1 MENKRI
7 PITVSPNL
15 ISRADFRDKALKAY
29 LKNRRQRNLEKSNRR
44 RGSNLLSES
53 SDEECEP
60 DEIFLEK
67 AWKEYQSF
75 FKNQLEED
83 FDIDHCIEQY
93 FSDIAIQSLTVTN
106 FTDEYCF
113 LQEEELNDLLDKM
126 DGIDLSATSVASL
139 GCPVC
144 SSSILDY
151 KDEYY
156 ACSSCKIKAKNQVKI
171 HLYFFIL
178 SLIFRLFQIIVQ
190 RRLLIG
196 KFFNAIP

>member
-156 ACSSCKIKAKNQVKI
+156 ACSSCKIKAKNQTFSDYCTAKAS
-171 HLYFFIL
+171 H
-178 SLIFRLFQIIVQ
+178 R
-190 RRLLIG
+190 
-196 KFFNAIP
+196 